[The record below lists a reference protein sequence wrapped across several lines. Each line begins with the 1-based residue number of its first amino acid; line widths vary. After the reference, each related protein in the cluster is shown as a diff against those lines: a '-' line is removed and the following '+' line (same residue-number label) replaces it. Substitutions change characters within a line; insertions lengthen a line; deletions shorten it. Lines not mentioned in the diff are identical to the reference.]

1 MWSGPGQVLFPVV
14 GASCAYLGGRHIGLV
29 LIATTPFECTALQS
43 SPAGYST
50 VALHKYR
57 TPDSNGNSYTGA
69 VLYTDFYADGHADRN
84 ADRHANAD

>member
-1 MWSGPGQVLFPVV
+1 MWSGSGQVLFRVV
-14 GASCAYLGGRHIGLV
+14 GASCAYLGGCHVGLV
-29 LIATTPFECTALQS
+29 FIATAPLECTALQS
-43 SPAGYST
+43 SLTGSST

-57 TPDSNGNSYTGA
+57 APDSNGNSYAGA